1 MSDKPVQDRIR
12 KLRAEI
18 ERHNHLYYVANQP
31 QISDRDYDRLYHE
44 LEDLEKQYP
53 QFLTPDSPTQ
63 HVGATQHMGATQH
76 VGATQRMGGVP
87 LAEFEQVRHR
97 LPMMSL
103 DNTYSQSELMN
114 FHERLLRLL
123 PGQVFTYIVEPK
135 IDGVAITLRY
145 EHGRLVTGSTRGDGT
160 MGDNITA
167 NLQTI
172 RSIPLKLCGERPPP
186 AVLEV
191 RGEVYMTRDG
201 FVTINRV
208 REEAGEEPFA
218 NPRNAAAG
226 SLKLLDSR
234 QVARRPLDVII
245 YGIGELEGI
254 AFDTH
259 AQMLAALK
267 TFGLKIPA
275 KFWTCRSMDAVRV
288 ALEELKTMQHT
299 FPFEI
304 DGGVIKVNERTFYEK
319 LGATA
324 KSPRWAVAFKYE
336 SERAET
342 RLKAITVQVG
352 RTGVLTPVAELEP
365 VALAGSTINRA
376 TLHNA
381 DEVKRKDIR
390 VGDQVY
396 VEKAGEVI
404 PAIVGVNTS
413 ARNGQERL
421 FRMPNKCPV
430 CGEPIT
436 QREGE
441 VAYRCENLQC
451 PAQLKRWLRH
461 FAARGAMD
469 IDGLGDALVDQLVDA
484 NLVADPTD
492 LYRLRHESVAAL
504 EHMAATSAQ
513 NLLDGIAASKQRDFW
528 RVLFA
533 LGIRQVGA
541 KMAQT
546 LEQHYTGIEPLM
558 QATPDELQQIR
569 DMGPVVAKNI
579 YNYFQTAQNRGLIQ
593 RLQKAGVN
601 LKRTAGAALKSGR
614 LTGKFFV
621 LTGALE
627 NFSRDQAEQAIRA
640 LGGEVSAS
648 VSKKTFGVVA
658 GAEPGSKLDKARTL
672 GVRVMNEAEFEKLI
686 RA

>member
-1 MSDKPVQDRIR
+1 MSEKSVQDRIR
-12 KLRAEI
+12 ELRAEI
-18 ERHNHLYYVANQP
+18 ERHNDLYYGADQP
-31 QISDRDYDRLYHE
+31 EISDRDYDRLYHE
-44 LEDLEKQYP
+44 LADLEKQYP
-53 QFLTPDSPTQ
+53 EFLTPDSPTQ
-63 HVGATQHMGATQH
+63 RVGADRRAGGA
-76 VGATQRMGGVP
+76 P
-87 LAEFEQVRHR
+87 LTAFEQVRHR
-97 LPMMSL
+97 RPMMSL
-103 DNTYSQSELMN
+103 DNTYSQAELLN

-123 PGQVFTYIVEPK
+123 PPLQAFTYIVEPK
-135 IDGVAITLRY
+135 IDGVAIALRY
-145 EHGRLVTGSTRGDGT
+145 EHGRLVTGSTRGDGVV
-160 MGDNITA
+160 GDDITA
-167 NLQTI
+167 NLRTI
-172 RSIPLKLCGERPPP
+172 RSLPLTLRGERPPP

-191 RGEVYMTRDG
+191 RGEVYMPRDG
-201 FVTINRV
+201 FAAINRT

-226 SLKLLDSR
+226 SLKLLDPR
-234 QVARRPLDVII
+234 QVARRPLDAII
-245 YGIGELEGI
+245 YGAGELEGI
-254 AFDTH
+254 DFETH

-267 TFGLKIPA
+267 AFGLKIPGR
-275 KFWTCRSMDAVRV
+275 FWTCRSMAAVLA
-288 ALEELKTMQHT
+288 ALEELKTMRRN

-304 DGGVIKVNERTFYEK
+304 DGGVIKVNERAFYEK

-336 SERAET
+336 SERAQT

-381 DEVKRKDIR
+381 DEIERKDIR
-390 VGDQVY
+390 VGDRVY

-404 PAIVGVNTS
+404 PEVVGVNTT
-413 ARNGQERL
+413 ARTGQESV
-421 FRMPNKCPV
+421 FRMPAKCPV
-430 CGEPIT
+430 CGEPVT

-469 IDGLGDALVDQLVDA
+469 IEGLGEALADQLVDA
-484 NLVADPTD
+484 NLLSDPAD
-492 LYRLRHESVAAL
+492 LYSLRHANVAAL
-504 EHMAATSAQ
+504 ERMAAKSAQ
-513 NLLDGIAASKQRDFW
+513 NLLDGIEASKQRDFW

-546 LEQHYTGIEPLM
+546 LEQHYAGIEPLM

-569 DMGPVVAKNI
+569 DIGPVAAKNI
-579 YNYFQTAQNRGLIQ
+579 HDYFQAARNRALIR
-593 RLQKAGVN
+593 RLQEAGVN
-601 LKRTAGAALKSGR
+601 LKRLAGAANRGGCLA
-614 LTGKFFV
+614 GKVFV
-621 LTGALE
+621 LTGALAH
-627 NFSRDQAEQAIRA
+627 FSRDQAEQAIRA
-640 LGGEVSAS
+640 LGGEVSS
-648 VSKKTFGVVA
+648 GVSKKTFGVVA
-658 GAEPGSKLDKARTL
+658 GAEPGSKLAKARKL
-672 GVRVMNEAEFEKLI
+672 GVAVMDEAEFEKLV

>member
-1 MSDKPVQDRIR
+1 MVFSAGFRYHADMSNKPVQDRIR
-12 KLRAEI
+12 KLRAAI
-18 ERHNHLYYVANQP
+18 ERHNDLYYGTNQSE
-31 QISDRDYDRLYHE
+31 ISDRDYDRLYHE

-53 QFLTPDSPTQ
+53 QFLMSDSPTQ
-63 HVGATQHMGATQH
+63 RVGSA
-76 VGATQRMGGVP
+76 P
-87 LAEFEQVRHR
+87 LTAFEQIRHR

-103 DNTYSQSELMN
+103 DNTYSQAELMN
-114 FHERLLRLL
+114 FHARLLRLL
-123 PGQVFTYIVEPK
+123 PGQAFTYIMEPK
-135 IDGVAITLRY
+135 IDGVAIALRY
-145 EHGRLVTGSTRGDGT
+145 EHGRLVTGSTRGDGAT
-160 MGDNITA
+160 GDNITA
-167 NLQTI
+167 NLRTI
-172 RSIPLKLCGERPPP
+172 RSLPLKLRGNGKPP

-201 FVTINRV
+201 FVAINRT
-208 REEAGEEPFA
+208 REKAGEEPFA

-226 SLKLLDSR
+226 SLKLLDPR

-254 AFDTH
+254 GFDTH
-259 AQMLAALK
+259 AQMLATLK
-267 TFGLKIPA
+267 TFGLKIPD
-275 KFWTCRSMDAVRV
+275 KFWTCRSMDAVLV
-288 ALEELKTMQHT
+288 ALEELKIMRHT

-304 DGGVIKVNERTFYEK
+304 DGGVIKVNERAFYDK
-319 LGATA
+319 LGVTA

-336 SERAET
+336 SERAQT

-390 VGDQVY
+390 VGDLVY

-404 PAIVGVNTS
+404 PAVVGINIS
-413 ARNGQERL
+413 ARTGKERA
-421 FRMPNKCPV
+421 FQMPDKCPV
-430 CGEPIT
+430 CGERVT
-436 QREGE
+436 RREGE

-469 IDGLGDALVDQLVDA
+469 IEGLGEALVDQLVDA
-484 NLVADPTD
+484 NLVADPAD
-492 LYRLRHESVAAL
+492 LYRLRHASVAAL
-504 EHMAATSAQ
+504 ERMAATSAQ
-513 NLLDGIAASKQRDFW
+513 NLLDGIEASKQRDFW

-541 KMAQT
+541 KMAQN
-546 LEQHYTGIEPLM
+546 LEQHYERIEPLM

-569 DMGPVVAKNI
+569 DMGPIAAQNI
-579 YNYFQTAQNRGLIQ
+579 YDYFHTARNCALIR
-593 RLQKAGVN
+593 RLQKAGVI
-601 LKRTAGAALKSGR
+601 LRRATGAMPKDGR
-614 LTGKFFV
+614 LTGKVFV
-621 LTGALE
+621 LTGALKH
-627 NFSRDQAEQAIRA
+627 FSRDQAEQAIRT

-648 VSKKTFGVVA
+648 VSKKTFGVVV
-658 GAEPGSKLDKARTL
+658 GAEPGSKLDRARAL
-672 GVRVMNEAEFEKLI
+672 GVKVMNEAEFKKLV
-686 RA
+686 RS

>member
-1 MSDKPVQDRIR
+1 MSEQPVQDRIR
-12 KLRAEI
+12 KLRAAI
-18 ERHNHLYYVANQP
+18 ERHNDLYYGANQP
-31 QISDRDYDRLYHE
+31 EISDRDYDRLYHE
-44 LEDLEKQYP
+44 LEDLEKQYS

-63 HVGATQHMGATQH
+63 RVGTN
-76 VGATQRMGGVP
+76 QRLGGTP
-87 LAEFEQVRHR
+87 LTAFEQVRHR

-103 DNTYSQSELMN
+103 DNTYSQAELTN
-114 FHERLLRLL
+114 FHERLMRLL
-123 PGQVFTYIVEPK
+123 PGQVFTYIMEPK
-135 IDGVAITLRY
+135 IDGVAIALRY
-145 EHGRLVTGSTRGDGT
+145 EHGRLVTGSTRGDGAV
-160 MGDNITA
+160 GDNITA
-167 NLQTI
+167 NLRTI
-172 RSIPLKLCGERPPP
+172 HSIPLTLRGERPPP

-201 FVTINRV
+201 FVAINKT

-245 YGIGELEGI
+245 YGVGELEGI

-267 TFGLKIPA
+267 TFGLKIPG
-275 KFWTCRSMDAVRV
+275 KFWPCRSMDAVLV
-288 ALEELKTMQHT
+288 ALEELKIMRHT

-304 DGGVIKVNERTFYEK
+304 DGGVIKVNERAFYEK

-381 DEVKRKDIR
+381 DEIKRKDIR

-404 PAIVGVNTS
+404 PEVIGVNT
-413 ARNGQERL
+413 AVRTGKERA
-421 FRMPNKCPV
+421 FQMPDKCPV
-430 CGEPIT
+430 CGEPVT

-469 IDGLGDALVDQLVDA
+469 IEGLGEALVDQLVDA
-484 NLVADPTD
+484 NLVADPAD
-492 LYRLRHESVAAL
+492 LYRLRHESVAVL
-504 EHMAATSAQ
+504 ERMAAKSAQ
-513 NLLDGIAASKQRDFW
+513 NLLGGIEASKQRDFW

-541 KMAQT
+541 KMAQN
-546 LEQHYTGIEPLM
+546 LEQHYAGIEPLM

-569 DMGPVVAKNI
+569 DMGPVAAKNI
-579 YNYFQTAQNRGLIQ
+579 FDYFQVARNRGLIQ

-601 LKRTAGAALKSGR
+601 LKRTAGAAPKGGR
-614 LTGKFFV
+614 LTGKVFV

-627 NFSRDQAEQAIRA
+627 HFSRDQSEQAIRA
-640 LGGEVSAS
+640 LGGEISAS

-658 GAEPGSKLDKARTL
+658 GAEPGSKLAKAKTL
-672 GVRVMNEAEFEKLI
+672 GVKIMNEAEFEKLI
-686 RA
+686 RS

>member
-1 MSDKPVQDRIR
+1 MRDKLVEERIR
-12 KLRAEI
+12 KLCAEI
-18 ERHNHLYYVANQP
+18 ERHNHLYYDANQP
-31 QISDRDYDRLYHE
+31 EISDRDYDRLYQE
-44 LEDLEKQYP
+44 LADLEKQYP
-53 QFLTPDSPTQ
+53 QFLMLDSPTR
-63 HVGATQHMGATQH
+63 HVGANRRRSGA
-76 VGATQRMGGVP
+76 P
-87 LAEFEQVRHR
+87 LAAFEQVRHR

-103 DNTYSQSELMN
+103 DNTYSRAELMN

-123 PGQVFTYIVEPK
+123 TGHIFTYIMEPK
-135 IDGVAITLRY
+135 IDGVAVALRY
-145 EHGRLVTGSTRGDGT
+145 EHGRLIMGSTRGDGAV
-160 MGDNITA
+160 GDNITA
-167 NLQTI
+167 NLRTI
-172 RSIPLKLCGERPPP
+172 HSLPLTLRCTGTPP

-191 RGEVYMTRDG
+191 RGEAYMTRAG
-201 FVTINRV
+201 FTAINRA

-245 YGIGELEGI
+245 YGVGELEGI
-254 AFDTH
+254 EFDTH
-259 AQMLAALK
+259 AQMLAVLK

-275 KFWTCRSMDAVRV
+275 KFWTCRSMDAVLV
-288 ALEELKTMQHT
+288 ALDELKMMRRT

-304 DGGVIKVNERTFYEK
+304 DGGVIKVNERAFYEK

-342 RLKAITVQVG
+342 RLKAITIQVG

-390 VGDQVY
+390 IGDQVY

-413 ARNGQERL
+413 ARNGQERI
-421 FRMPNKCPV
+421 FRMPDKCPV
-430 CGEPIT
+430 CGERVT
-436 QREGE
+436 QRENE

-469 IDGLGDALVDQLVDA
+469 IEGLGEALVDQLVDA
-484 NLVADPTD
+484 NLVSDPAG
-492 LYRLRHESVAAL
+492 LYYLRHASIAAL
-504 EHMAATSAQ
+504 EHMAKTSAQ
-513 NLLDGIAASKQRDFW
+513 NLLDGIEASKQRDFW

-546 LEQHYTGIEPLM
+546 LEQHYAGIEPLM

-569 DMGPVVAKNI
+569 DMGPIAAQNI
-579 YNYFQTAQNRGLIQ
+579 YDYFQSARNRALIG
-593 RLQKAGVN
+593 RLQEAGVN
-601 LKRTAGAALKSGR
+601 LKRTADASPKGGR
-614 LTGKFFV
+614 LAGKVFV
-621 LTGALE
+621 LTGTLE
-627 NFSRDQAEQAIRA
+627 HFSRDQAEQAIRA
-640 LGGEVSAS
+640 LGGKVSAS

-658 GAEPGSKLDKARTL
+658 GADPGTKLDKARKL
-672 GVRVMNEAEFEKLI
+672 GIKVINAVEFEKLVH
-686 RA
+686 A

>member
-1 MSDKPVQDRIR
+1 
-12 KLRAEI
+12 
-18 ERHNHLYYVANQP
+18 
-31 QISDRDYDRLYHE
+31 
-44 LEDLEKQYP
+44 
-53 QFLTPDSPTQ
+53 
-63 HVGATQHMGATQH
+63 
-76 VGATQRMGGVP
+76 
-87 LAEFEQVRHR
+87 
-97 LPMMSL
+97 
-103 DNTYSQSELMN
+103 
-114 FHERLLRLL
+114 
-123 PGQVFTYIVEPK
+123 
-135 IDGVAITLRY
+135 
-145 EHGRLVTGSTRGDGT
+145 
-160 MGDNITA
+160 NITA
-167 NLQTI
+167 NLRTI
-172 RSIPLKLCGERPPP
+172 RSIPLKLRGERPPP

-191 RGEVYMTRDG
+191 RGEVYMPRNG
-201 FVTINRV
+201 FVAINRA
-208 REEAGEEPFA
+208 RAEAGEEPFA

-245 YGIGELEGI
+245 YGVGELEGI

-267 TFGLKIPA
+267 TFGLKIPG

-288 ALEELKTMQHT
+288 ALEELKIMRPT
-299 FPFEI
+299 FPFEL
-304 DGGVIKVNERTFYEK
+304 DGGVIKVNERAFYEK

-390 VGDQVY
+390 VGDLVY

-404 PAIVGVNTS
+404 PEVVGVNIA
-413 ARNGQERL
+413 ARTGKERA
-421 FRMPNKCPV
+421 FRMPTKCPV
-430 CGEPIT
+430 CGERVT
-436 QREGE
+436 QQEGE

-469 IDGLGDALVDQLVDA
+469 IEGLGEALVDQLVDA
-484 NLVADPTD
+484 NLVADPAD
-492 LYRLRHESVAAL
+492 LYRLRHASAAAL
-504 EHMAATSAQ
+504 ERMAAKSAQ
-513 NLLDGIAASKQRDFW
+513 NLLDGIEASKHRDFW

-541 KMAQT
+541 KMAQN
-546 LEQHYTGIEPLM
+546 LEQHYAGIEPLM

-569 DMGPVVAKNI
+569 DMGPVAAKN
-579 YNYFQTAQNRGLIQ
+579 
-593 RLQKAGVN
+593 
-601 LKRTAGAALKSGR
+601 
-614 LTGKFFV
+614 
-621 LTGALE
+621 
-627 NFSRDQAEQAIRA
+627 
-640 LGGEVSAS
+640 
-648 VSKKTFGVVA
+648 
-658 GAEPGSKLDKARTL
+658 
-672 GVRVMNEAEFEKLI
+672 
-686 RA
+686 

>member
-1 MSDKPVQDRIR
+1 MRDKSVQDRIR
-12 KLRAEI
+12 KLREEI
-18 ERHNHLYYVANQP
+18 ERHNDLYYGANQP
-31 QISDRDYDRLYHE
+31 EISDRDYDRLYKE
-44 LEDLEKQYP
+44 LETLEVSHP
-53 QFLTPDSPTQ
+53 ELLTPDSPTQ
-63 HVGATQHMGATQH
+63 HVGATQHAGANQRGG
-76 VGATQRMGGVP
+76 GAP
-87 LAEFEQVRHR
+87 LAVFEQVRHR

-103 DNTYSQSELMN
+103 DNTYSQAELQN

-123 PGQVFTYIVEPK
+123 PGQAFTYIVEPK
-135 IDGVAITLRY
+135 IDGVAIALRY
-145 EHGRLVTGSTRGDGT
+145 ENGRLVTGSTRGDGAV
-160 MGDNITA
+160 GDNITA
-167 NLQTI
+167 NLRTI
-172 RSIPLKLCGERPPP
+172 RSIPLALRGERLPP

-191 RGEVYMTRDG
+191 RGEVYMPRDG
-201 FVTINRV
+201 FAAINRA
-208 REEAGEEPFA
+208 RAEAGEEPFA

-245 YGIGELEGI
+245 YGVGELEGI

-267 TFGLKIPA
+267 AFGLKIPG
-275 KFWTCRSMDAVRV
+275 KFWTCRSMEAVLG
-288 ALEELKTMQHT
+288 ALEELKKNRQA
-299 FPFEI
+299 FPFEM
-304 DGGVIKVNERTFYEK
+304 DGGVIKVNERAYYEK

-381 DEVKRKDIR
+381 DDIMRKDIR

-396 VEKAGEVI
+396 IEKAGEVI
-404 PAIVGVNTS
+404 PEVIGVNTA
-413 ARNGQERL
+413 ARTGKERI
-421 FRMPNKCPV
+421 FRMPDKCPV
-430 CGEPIT
+430 CGESVT
-436 QREGE
+436 QQEGE

-469 IDGLGDALVDQLVDA
+469 IEGLGEALVDQLVDA
-484 NLVADPTD
+484 NLVADPAD
-492 LYRLRHESVAAL
+492 LYRLRRESVATL
-504 EHMAATSAQ
+504 ERMAAKSAQ
-513 NLLDGIAASKQRDFW
+513 NLLDGIEASKHRDFW

-541 KMAQT
+541 KMAQN
-546 LEQHYTGIEPLM
+546 LEQHYAGIEPLM

-569 DMGPVVAKNI
+569 DMGPVAAQNI
-579 YNYFQTAQNRGLIQ
+579 YDYFHTARNGALIR
-593 RLQKAGVN
+593 RLQEAGVN
-601 LKRTAGAALKSGR
+601 LKRTADASPKGGR
-614 LTGKFFV
+614 LAGKVFV

-627 NFSRDQAEQAIRA
+627 HFSRDQAEQAIRI

-648 VSKKTFGVVA
+648 VSKKTFRVIA

-672 GVRVMNEAEFEKLI
+672 GVKVMNEAEFEKLI
-686 RA
+686 QC

>member
-1 MSDKPVQDRIR
+1 MSDKPVQNRIR
-12 KLRAEI
+12 KLSAEI
-18 ERHNHLYYVANQP
+18 ERHNDLYYVANQP
-31 QISDRDYDRLYHE
+31 EISDRDYDRLYHE
-44 LEDLEKQYP
+44 LDDLEKLYP
-53 QFLTPDSPTQ
+53 QFLMPDSPTQ
-63 HVGATQHMGATQH
+63 RVGATQH
-76 VGATQRMGGVP
+76 VGGAP
-87 LAEFEQVRHR
+87 LAAFEQIRHR

-103 DNTYSQSELMN
+103 DNTYNQAELMN
-114 FHERLLRLL
+114 FHERLMRLL
-123 PGQVFTYIVEPK
+123 PGRVFTYIVEPK
-135 IDGVAITLRY
+135 IDGVAIALRY
-145 EHGRLVTGSTRGDGT
+145 EQGRLVTGSTRGDGT
-160 MGDNITA
+160 VGDNITA
-167 NLQTI
+167 NLRTI
-172 RSIPLKLCGERPPP
+172 RSLPLTLHGERPPP

-191 RGEVYMTRDG
+191 RGEVYMTRNG
-201 FVTINRV
+201 FVAINRT
-208 REEAGEEPFA
+208 RAEAGEEPFA

-245 YGIGELEGI
+245 YGVGELEGI

-267 TFGLKIPA
+267 TFGLKIPG
-275 KFWTCRSMDAVRV
+275 KFWTCRSMDTVLV
-288 ALEELKTMQHT
+288 ALEELKTMQRI

-304 DGGVIKVNERTFYEK
+304 DGGVIKVNERAFYDK

-324 KSPRWAVAFKYE
+324 KSPRWTIAFKYE

-342 RLKAITVQVG
+342 RLKTITVQVG

-365 VALAGSTINRA
+365 VTLAGSTINRA

-404 PAIVGVNTS
+404 PEVIGVNTT
-413 ARNGQERL
+413 ARTGKERA
-421 FRMPNKCPV
+421 FRMPDKCPI
-430 CGEPIT
+430 CGERVT
-436 QREGE
+436 QRECE

-469 IDGLGDALVDQLVDA
+469 IEGLGEALADQLVDA
-484 NLVADPTD
+484 NLLTDPAD
-492 LYRLRHESVAAL
+492 LYRLHRESVAAL
-504 EHMAATSAQ
+504 ERMAAKSVQ
-513 NLLDGIAASKQRDFW
+513 NLLDGIEVSKRRDFW

-546 LEQHYTGIEPLM
+546 LEQHYAGIEPLM

-569 DMGPVVAKNI
+569 DMGPV
-579 YNYFQTAQNRGLIQ
+579 
-593 RLQKAGVN
+593 
-601 LKRTAGAALKSGR
+601 AA
-614 LTGKFFV
+614 
-621 LTGALE
+621 
-627 NFSRDQAEQAIRA
+627 
-640 LGGEVSAS
+640 
-648 VSKKTFGVVA
+648 KTFMIISTRHGT
-658 GAEPGSKLDKARTL
+658 AR
-672 GVRVMNEAEFEKLI
+672 
-686 RA
+686 

>member
-1 MSDKPVQDRIR
+1 MSDKPVQNRIR
-12 KLRAEI
+12 KLREEI
-18 ERHNHLYYVANQP
+18 ERHNHLYYGANHP
-31 QISDRDYDRLYHE
+31 EIADCDYDRLYHE
-44 LEDLEKQYP
+44 LEDLEKKYP
-53 QFLTPDSPTQ
+53 QFLMPDSPTQ
-63 HVGATQHMGATQH
+63 RVGGA
-76 VGATQRMGGVP
+76 P
-87 LAEFEQVRHR
+87 LAAFEQVRHR

-103 DNTYSQSELMN
+103 DNTYSQAELLN

-123 PGQVFTYIVEPK
+123 PLQVFTYIMEPK
-135 IDGVAITLRY
+135 IDGVAIALRY
-145 EHGRLVTGSTRGDGT
+145 EHGHLVTGSTRGDGT
-160 MGDNITA
+160 TGDNITA
-167 NLQTI
+167 NLRTI
-172 RSIPLKLCGERPPP
+172 RSLPLKLRGERPPP

-201 FVTINRV
+201 FVAINRT

-245 YGIGELEGI
+245 YGVGELEGI
-254 AFDTH
+254 GFDTH

-267 TFGLKIPA
+267 TFGLKIPG
-275 KFWTCRSMDAVRV
+275 KFWTCRSMNAVLV
-288 ALEELKTMQHT
+288 ALEELKIMRHT

-304 DGGVIKVNERTFYEK
+304 DGGVIKVNERAFYEK

-336 SERAET
+336 SARAET

-404 PAIVGVNTS
+404 PAVVGVNTS
-413 ARNGQERL
+413 ARSGQERL
-421 FRMPNKCPV
+421 FRMPDKCPV
-430 CGEPIT
+430 CSEPVT

-441 VAYRCENLQC
+441 VAFRCENLQC

-469 IDGLGDALVDQLVDA
+469 IEGLGEALVDQLVDA
-484 NLVADPTD
+484 NLVADPAD
-492 LYRLRHESVAAL
+492 LYRLRYESAAAL
-504 EHMAATSAQ
+504 ERMAAKSAQ
-513 NLLDGIAASKQRDFW
+513 NLLDGIEASKHRDFW

-569 DMGPVVAKNI
+569 DMGPVAAKNI
-579 YNYFQTAQNRGLIQ
+579 YDYFHTARNRALIR
-593 RLQKAGVN
+593 RLQAVGVN
-601 LKRTAGAALKSGR
+601 LKRTAGAAPKSGR
-614 LTGKFFV
+614 LTGKVFV

-627 NFSRDQAEQAIRA
+627 HFSRDQAEQAIRT

-648 VSKKTFGVVA
+648 VSKKTFRVVA

-672 GVRVMNEAEFEKLI
+672 GIKIMNEAEFEKLV